1 MKKIYILTLLLCF
14 ISFGNSFAQTL
25 KGHIYDAKTNE
36 PLVGAAVT
44 YKLQGNQGVVS
55 DINGAYEIKLPEGG
69 VDLVFSYVGY
79 EDVLMPIV
87 IDRREVVTKDVYMR
101 ESTKLL
107 EEVVVSAGR
116 FEQKL
121 SDVTVSMDVVK
132 SGDIAR
138 QAPTDISSTLRTL
151 PGVDI
156 VDKQPSMRGGSGW
169 TYGVG
174 ARSQILVDGMSTL
187 NPKTGE
193 INWNTVPLENVEQVE
208 VIKGA
213 SSVLYGSSA
222 LNGII
227 NIRTARPGLTP
238 KTRFSAYVGI
248 YGDAENDE
256 YQWSDKNF
264 WKDDKYAVK
273 PILRGSLLS
282 GVRNPIYEG
291 FDLSHSR
298 RIGNFDVSGGIN
310 LFTDE
315 GYREQGYNKR
325 FRMGGSLTYHQPDMG
340 MKLLNYGFNVDFLSN
355 QYGDFFIWRSPTEVY
370 KPSPFTNMGREEN
383 NFHIDPFINYVNPEN
398 GTSHK
403 IKGRFYYSADNIVRP
418 TEGSSI
424 TDILGN
430 MGTDANTI
438 KNIVNGDYSSLYPAL
453 VGIGSGIINGNLD
466 DAMNGAFTSLRNI
479 FPNATTADY
488 CDLISWV
495 MDNGLPDL
503 SGIQNGQ
510 LPSDLVPWLSNVIN
524 PSRLNPKTQTDK
536 NFDYYL
542 DYQFNKKWNGGAQ
555 ITTGMTFEHIRY
567 DSAVM
572 DEVYK
577 SDNAALFF
585 QYDQRFWDRLS
596 VSAGVRAE
604 YYRVNNHRREAETK
618 VFGTKIPFRPVFRAG
633 LNYQLA
639 DYSFIR
645 ASFGQGYRNPSINEK
660 YLRKDIGGVGVYPN
674 PNIKPEKG
682 FNAELGFKQGYKIG
696 NFQGFVDIAGFYT
709 QYKDMVEFQFGLFNN
724 ANNTMINSIGDVFQ
738 MLTDG
743 KGFGIGA
750 QFHNVSKAQIYGVEI
765 STNGVYNFNKNTKL
779 FYNLGYVYTEPR
791 DADYQERN
799 AVEGLYTDPLQ
810 MKEKSN
816 TGKYLKYRPKHSF
829 KTTVDFQWKRI
840 NVGANVAWKSKILA
854 VDYLMLDERSKTQND
869 LMDYVRGILFGYSK
883 GETLAT
889 YWKKHNT
896 DYATVDVRFGV
907 KATKEVAFQF
917 MVNNLLNKEYS
928 YRPMAVAAPRT
939 FVLKMDVTF

>member
-1 MKKIYILTLLLCF
+1 MKKIYILTLLICLTCF
-14 ISFGNSFAQTL
+14 GTSFAQTL

-44 YKLQGNQGVVS
+44 YKLHGNQGVVS
-55 DINGAYEIKLPEGG
+55 NINGEYEIKLPEGG

-79 EDVLMPIV
+79 DDVLMPIV
-87 IDRREVVTKDVYMR
+87 INKREVVTKDVYMK

-315 GYREQGYNKR
+315 GYRQQGYNKR

-340 MKLLNYGFNVDFLSN
+340 LKILNYGFNVDFLSN

-424 TDILGN
+424 TDILG
-430 MGTDANTI
+430 
-438 KNIVNGDYSSLYPAL
+438 
-453 VGIGSGIINGNLD
+453 
-466 DAMNGAFTSLRNI
+466 NI

-816 TGKYLKYRPKHSF
+816 MGKYLKYRPKHSF

-896 DYATVDVRFGV
+896 DYATVDFRFGV

-917 MVNNLLNKEYS
+917 MVNNLFNKEYS

>member
-1 MKKIYILTLLLCF
+1 MKKLYILTLLICLTG
-14 ISFGNSFAQTL
+14 FGTSFAQTL
-25 KGHIYDAKTNE
+25 KGHIYDAQTNE

-44 YKLQGNQGVVS
+44 YKLHGNQGTIS
-55 DINGAYEIKLPEGG
+55 NINGEYEIKLPEGG

-79 EDVLMPIV
+79 DDVLMPIV
-87 IDRREVVTKDVYMR
+87 IDKREIITKDVYMK

-121 SDVTVSMDVVK
+121 SNVTVSMDVVK

-151 PGVDI
+151 PGIDI
-156 VDKQPSMRGGSGW
+156 VDKQPSIRGGSGW

-174 ARSQILVDGMSTL
+174 SRSQVLIDGMSTL

-193 INWNTVPLENVEQVE
+193 INWNTVPVENVEQVE

-238 KTRFSAYVGI
+238 KTRFSAYVGV
-248 YGDAENDE
+248 YDNAENDE
-256 YQWSDKNF
+256 YQWSDKSF
-264 WKDDKYAVK
+264 WKEDKYAVK
-273 PILRGSLLS
+273 PLLRNSLLS

-325 FRMGGSLTYHQPDMG
+325 FRIGGNLTYHQPDMG
-340 MKLLNYGFNVDFLSN
+340 LKLLNYGFNVDFLSN

-370 KPSPFTNMGREEN
+370 RPSALTNMGREEN
-383 NFHIDPFINYVNPEN
+383 NFHIDPFINYTNPEN

-403 IKGRFYYSADNIVRP
+403 FKGRIYVSSDNIVRP
-418 TEGSSI
+418 TEGASI

-430 MGTDANTI
+430 MGTDAQVLQQFMN
-438 KNIVNGDYSSLYPAL
+438 NDFSALYPAG
-453 VGIGSGIINGNLD
+453 VGIVSGLMNGNLE
-466 DAMNGAFTSLRNI
+466 DAMNGVFTSLNNI

-488 CDLISWV
+488 GDLIGWV
-495 MDNGLPDL
+495 QDHGLPNLKDAA
-503 SGIQNGQ
+503 NGN
-510 LPSDLVPWLSNVIN
+510 LPSDLVPWLSGVIN
-524 PSRLNPKTQTDK
+524 PSQIATPTKTDK
-536 NFDYYL
+536 NTDYYF
-542 DYQFNKKWNGGAQ
+542 DYQFNKQWQGGAQ

-567 DSAVM
+567 DSSIM
-572 DEVYK
+572 DQVYK
-577 SDNAALFF
+577 SDNIAAFF

-596 VSAGVRAE
+596 VSAGVRTE
-604 YYRVNNHRREAETK
+604 YYRVDNHHRESETK
-618 VFGTKIPFRPVFRAG
+618 VLGTKIPFRPVFRAG

-639 DYSFIR
+639 EYSFLR

-660 YLRKDIGGVGVYPN
+660 YLRKDIGGVGIYPN
-674 PNIKPEKG
+674 TDVKAEKG
-682 FNAELGFKQGYKIG
+682 FNAELGFKQGYKLG
-696 NFQGFVDIAGFYT
+696 NLQGFVDIAGFYT
-709 QYKDMVEFQFGLFNN
+709 QYKDMIEFQFGLFNN
-724 ANNTMINSIGDVFQ
+724 ADNTMINSIGDAVQ
-738 MLTDG
+738 MLLDQ

-750 QFHNVSKAQIYGVEI
+750 QFHNVSKAQIYGMEI
-765 STNGVYNFNKNTKL
+765 NTNGVYNFNKNTKL
-779 FYNLGYVYTEPR
+779 FYNLGYTYTEPR

-816 TGKYLKYRPKHSF
+816 TGKYLKYRPKHSV
-829 KTTVDFQWKRI
+829 KATVDFQWKRI
-840 NVGANVAWKSKILA
+840 NVGANFAWKSKILA
-854 VDYLMLDERSKTQND
+854 VDYLMMDERPKMQKD
-869 LMDYVRGILFGYSK
+869 LMDYVRLIAFGESK

-889 YWKKHNT
+889 YWNKHNT
-896 DYATVDVRFGV
+896 DYATVDFRFGV
-907 KATKEVAFQF
+907 KATKEVSFQF
-917 MVNNLLNKEYS
+917 MVNNLFNKEYS

>member
-1 MKKIYILTLLLCF
+1 MKKIYILTLLICLTCF
-14 ISFGNSFAQTL
+14 GTSFAQTL

-44 YKLQGNQGVVS
+44 YKLHGNQGVVS
-55 DINGAYEIKLPEGG
+55 NINGEYEIKLPEGG

-79 EDVLMPIV
+79 DDVLMPIV
-87 IDRREVVTKDVYMR
+87 INKREVVTKDVYMK

-315 GYREQGYNKR
+315 GYRQQGYNKR

-340 MKLLNYGFNVDFLSN
+340 LKILNYGFNVDFLSN

-466 DAMNGAFTSLRNI
+466 NAMNGAFTSLGNI

-750 QFHNVSKAQIYGVEI
+750 QFHNV
-765 STNGVYNFNKNTKL
+765 YNFNKNTKL

-816 TGKYLKYRPKHSF
+816 TSKYLKYRPKHSF

-896 DYATVDVRFGV
+896 DYATVDFRFGV

-917 MVNNLLNKEYS
+917 MVNNLFNKEYS